1 MDMNGKVFVIGL
13 SKTGTTS
20 LAKALDLIGFRCSH
34 YPLGAINY
42 YDPHPFLTRYLNYI
56 GYKFFNNPLGIKN
69 YRLKNPCIDL
79 REFEDFDAFA
89 DTPIAHCYKEL
100 DRIYPHSK
108 FILTTRELEPWLKSC
123 RWHMGNPY
131 RPGRPKWWDEK
142 VMGKWTAQS
151 TNMIN
156 RLNYD
161 LYGSVVF
168 DEPIFTKAYE
178 RHIKGV
184 REYFHGRE
192 NDLLVLDIAAQ
203 EGWGRL
209 CTFLDKPIPS
219 MPFPRENVSARP
231 K

>member
-1 MDMNGKVFVIGL
+1 MSANAKVFVIGL

-20 LAKALDLIGFRCSH
+20 LAKALNLIGFRCSH
-34 YPLGAINY
+34 YPLGAMNY
-42 YDPHPFLTRYLNYI
+42 YDPHYFLTQLMNFV
-56 GYKFFNNPLGIKN
+56 GYKLFNNPLGIKN
-69 YRLKNPCIDL
+69 YRLKTPCIDL
-79 REFEDFDAFA
+79 SKFDEFDAFA
-89 DTPIAHCYKEL
+89 DIPITYCYKEL
-100 DRIYPHSK
+100 DKMYPHSK

-123 RWHMGNPY
+123 RWHMSNPY

-142 VMGKWTAQS
+142 EMGKWTAQS

-168 DEPIFTKAYE
+168 DEPIFTKAYG

-192 NDLLVLDIAAQ
+192 SDLLVLDIAAQ
-203 EGWGRL
+203 VGWDRL